1 MIKADKT
8 VVKETLWVS
17 AWMLVFSVIMQAV
30 FAFCGIWS
38 YKVLLGNLLGVI
50 VMILNFFF
58 MGITVQQALVKDEAD
73 AKKLMKLSQ
82 SLRTLFI
89 FVCVVAGVLL
99 PCFSTIATIVPLF
112 FPRIAVALR
121 PLVKNKQAAK
131 EVSVQNESQ

>member
-8 VVKETLWVS
+8 VVKETLWIS
-17 AWMLVFSVIMQAV
+17 AWICVLSVIMQAV
-30 FAFCGIWS
+30 FIFAHLWS
-38 YKVLLGNLLGVI
+38 YKVLLGNLLGAA

-58 MGITVQQALVKDEAD
+58 MGITVQQALGKDEAD

-89 FVCVVAGVLL
+89 FVCVVLGVVL
-99 PCFSTIATIVPLF
+99 PCFSTIATIIPLF

-121 PLVKNKQAAK
+121 PLIKNKQEAK
-131 EVSVQNESQ
+131 EVSVQNEVQ

>member
-8 VVKETLWVS
+8 VVKETLWIS
-17 AWMLVFSVIMQAV
+17 AWICVFSIIMQAV
-30 FAFCGIWS
+30 FIFAHLWS
-38 YKVLLGNLLGVI
+38 YKVLLGNLLGAA

-58 MGITVQQALVKDEAD
+58 MGVTVQQALGKDEAD

-89 FVCVVAGVLL
+89 FVCVVLGVVL

-112 FPRIAVALR
+112 FPRVAIALR
-121 PLVKNKQAAK
+121 PLIKNKQEAK
-131 EVSVQNESQ
+131 EVSVQNEVQ

>member
-17 AWMLVFSVIMQAV
+17 AWMLIFSVIMQAV
-30 FAFCGIWS
+30 FAFCGIS
-38 YKVLLGNLLGVI
+38 NYSVLLGNLLGAI

-58 MGITVQQALVKDEAD
+58 MGITVQQALVKDESD

-89 FVCVVAGVLL
+89 FVCVVAGVML
-99 PCFSTIATIVPLF
+99 PCFSTIATIIPLF
-112 FPRIAVALR
+112 FPRIAIALR
-121 PLVKNKQAAK
+121 PLWKDKQDAK
-131 EVSVQNESQ
+131 EVSVQNETK

>member
-89 FVCVVAGVLL
+89 FVCVVAGVML

-131 EVSVQNESQ
+131 EVSVQNETK

>member
-17 AWMLVFSVIMQAV
+17 AWILIFSVIMQAV
-30 FAFCGIWS
+30 FAFCGIWN
-38 YKVLLGNLLGVI
+38 YTVLLGNLLGAM

-58 MGITVQQALVKDEAD
+58 MGISVQKALAADEKE
-73 AKKLMKLSQ
+73 AKKIIRLSQ
-82 SLRTLFI
+82 SMRTLFI
-89 FVCVVAGVLL
+89 FVCVATGVLL

-121 PLVKNKQAAK
+121 PLMKNKQAAK

>member
-89 FVCVVAGVLL
+89 FVCVVAGVML

-121 PLVKNKQAAK
+121 PLVKNKQDAK

>member
-17 AWMLVFSVIMQAV
+17 AWMLIFSVIMQAV
-30 FAFCGIWS
+30 FAFCGIWN
-38 YKVLLGNLLGVI
+38 YTVLLGNLLGAI

-58 MGITVQQALVKDEAD
+58 MGITVQQALVKDESD

-89 FVCVVAGVLL
+89 FVCVVAGVML
-99 PCFSTIATIVPLF
+99 PCFSTIATIIPLF
-112 FPRIAVALR
+112 FPRIAIALR
-121 PLVKNKQAAK
+121 PLWKDKQDAK
-131 EVSVQNESQ
+131 EVSVQNETK

>member
-89 FVCVVAGVLL
+89 FVCVVAGVML

-121 PLVKNKQAAK
+121 PLMKNKQAAK

>member
-89 FVCVVAGVLL
+89 FVCVVAGVML

-112 FPRIAVALR
+112 FPRIAIALR
-121 PLVKNKQAAK
+121 PLVKNKQAEK

>member
-1 MIKADKT
+1 MIKTDKT
-8 VVKETLWVS
+8 VVKETFWIS

-30 FAFCGIWS
+30 FAFAGVWNYTI
-38 YKVLLGNLLGVI
+38 LLGNLLGAA

-58 MGITVQQALVKDEAD
+58 MGVTVQQALTKDEAD

-99 PCFSTIATIVPLF
+99 PCFSTIATIIPLF
-112 FPRIAVALR
+112 FPRIAIALR
-121 PLVKNKQAAK
+121 PLWKEKQDIK
-131 EVSVQNESQ
+131 EVSVPNETR

>member
-89 FVCVVAGVLL
+89 FVCVVAGVML

-112 FPRIAVALR
+112 FPRIATALR
-121 PLVKNKQAAK
+121 PLVKNKQAEK

>member
-17 AWMLVFSVIMQAV
+17 AWMLIFSVIMQAV
-30 FAFCGIWS
+30 FAFCGIWN
-38 YKVLLGNLLGVI
+38 YTVLLGNLLGAI

-58 MGITVQQALVKDEAD
+58 MGITVQQALVKDESD

-89 FVCVVAGVLL
+89 FVCVVAGVML
-99 PCFSTIATIVPLF
+99 PCFSTIATIIPLF
-112 FPRIAVALR
+112 FPRIAIALR
-121 PLVKNKQAAK
+121 PLWKDNQDAK
-131 EVSVQNESQ
+131 EVSVQNETK

>member
-8 VVKETLWVS
+8 VVKETHWVS

-89 FVCVVAGVLL
+89 FVCVVAGVML

-112 FPRIAVALR
+112 FPRIAIALR

>member
-17 AWMLVFSVIMQAV
+17 AWMLIFSVIMQAV
-30 FAFCGIWS
+30 FAFCGIWN
-38 YKVLLGNLLGVI
+38 YTVLLGNLLGAM

-58 MGITVQQALVKDEAD
+58 MGITVQQALVKDESD

-89 FVCVVAGVLL
+89 FVCVVAGVML
-99 PCFSTIATIVPLF
+99 PCFSTIATIIPLF

>member
-8 VVKETLWVS
+8 VVKETLWISFWIV
-17 AWMLVFSVIMQAV
+17 VFSVIMQAV
-30 FAFCGIWS
+30 FAFAGSWN
-38 YKVLLGNLLGVI
+38 YKVILGNLLGAI

-58 MGITVQQALVKDEAD
+58 MGITVQKALAADDKEAR
-73 AKKLMKLSQ
+73 KIMKLSQ

-89 FVCVVAGVLL
+89 FVCVALGVLI

-121 PLVKNKQAAK
+121 PLMKNKQAAK

>member
-89 FVCVVAGVLL
+89 FVCVVAGVML

-112 FPRIAVALR
+112 FPRIAIALR